1 MYTAQWFIYIYIRY
15 VVVQSH
21 IYIYI
26 LFQTLLPLYT
36 MTTYEGSS
44 WCYKVGP
51 YCSSVLYM
59 SEWVLVAQYVWL
71 FCDSTDC
78 ILPGSCLHGI
88 LQARILAWVT
98 ISFCKES
105 SWPRDETR
113 VSCIASRLFTNWA
126 TRGIP
131 VLYRVSQFNCSFLSD
146 SLRPHGLQHARP
158 PCPSPTSR
166 VYSNS
171 CPLSWWCHPAISSSV
186 DPFSSCL

>member
-1 MYTAQWFIYIYIRY
+1 MYTAKWFNYIYQ
-15 VVVQSH
+15 VCCCSVT
-21 IYIYI
+21 YIYT
-26 LFQTLLPLYT
+26 LFQTLLPLYI
-36 MTTYEGSS
+36 MTTCEGSC

-59 SEWVLVAQYVWL
+59 SEWVLIAQYVWL
-71 FCDSTDC
+71 FCNSTDC
-78 ILPGSCLHGI
+78 ILPGSSLHGI

-98 ISFCKES
+98 ISFSKES

-113 VSCIASRLFTNWA
+113 VSCIASRLFTDWA

-166 VYSNS
+166 V
-171 CPLSWWCHPAISSSV
+171 
-186 DPFSSCL
+186 